1 MTLRIL
7 TLSNVFYSG
16 SDKVFVVNVS
26 KKNLQMNVYEIEMFC
41 RVGFRRRRNN
51 RLHFRTDPIR
61 DPKSIFPPFC
71 H

>member
-41 RVGFRRRRNN
+41 RV
-51 RLHFRTDPIR
+51 
-61 DPKSIFPPFC
+61 
-71 H
+71 